1 MNITR
6 SAILAMSIISI
17 GAAHAQNSATDFT
30 WTATWDSNERD
41 LSNVPG
47 ESSKSAFA
55 VQTTWKRLDFFGL
68 LGWFRSQQPNKL
80 VGFAQIDAPI
90 EAGKFSDIIELTVKS
105 TTPDIIFRLSLETP
119 DDPYRCTFQAE
130 IPTST
135 SFEKRT
141 FVPADF
147 ECWRRGE
154 RLPVDRIVS
163 FEDVTK
169 ITFLVTRS
177 SQRPPTST
185 SESLAPFDLQVAELD
200 MR

>member
-1 MNITR
+1 
-6 SAILAMSIISI
+6 MSIISG

-55 VQTTWKRLDFFGL
+55 TQTTWNRLDFFGF
-68 LGWFRSQQPNKL
+68 LGWFRSQQSDKL

-90 EAGKFSDIIELTVKS
+90 EAGKLADVLELVVKS
-105 TTPDIIFRLSLETP
+105 TTPDIIFRVGLEIPNDP
-119 DDPYRCTFQAE
+119 DQCSFQAI

-147 ECWRRGE
+147 ECWRRGVK
-154 RLPVDRIVS
+154 LTVDREVP
-163 FEDVTK
+163 FNQVHK

-177 SQRPPTST
+177 SQRAPTST
-185 SESLAPFDLQVAELD
+185 IESLAAFDLQVAELN

>member
-6 SAILAMSIISI
+6 SIMLTMSMISS
-17 GAAHAQNSATDFT
+17 GAAQSANAVIDYA

-68 LGWFRSQQPNKL
+68 LGWFRSQQSNKL

-90 EAGKFSDIIELTVKS
+90 EAGKLSDIIELTVKS
-105 TTPDIIFRLSLETP
+105 TTPDIVFRLSLETP
-119 DDPYRCTFQAE
+119 DDPDRCTFQSE

-135 SFEKRT
+135 SFEKRM

-147 ECWRRGE
+147 TCWRRGE
-154 RLPVDRIVS
+154 KLPVDRIVS
-163 FEDVTK
+163 FENVNK
-169 ITFLVTRS
+169 MTFLVTRS
-177 SQRPPTST
+177 SQRAATST
-185 SESLAPFDLQVAELD
+185 SESLAPFDLQISELNL
-200 MR
+200 R

>member
-6 SAILAMSIISI
+6 SIMLTMSMISS
-17 GAAHAQNSATDFT
+17 GAAQSANAVIDYA

-68 LGWFRSQQPNKL
+68 LGWFRSQQSNKL
-80 VGFAQIDAPI
+80 VGFAQIDTAL
-90 EAGKFSDIIELTVKS
+90 EAGKLSDIIELTVKS

-119 DDPYRCTFQAE
+119 DDPDKCTFQAN
-130 IPTST
+130 IPTTT

-147 ECWRRGE
+147 TCWRRGE
-154 RLPVDRIVS
+154 KLPVDRIVS
-163 FEDVTK
+163 FENVNK
-169 ITFLVTRS
+169 MTFLVTRS
-177 SQRPPTST
+177 SQRAATST
-185 SESLAPFDLQVAELD
+185 SESLAPFDLQISELNL
-200 MR
+200 R